1 MTAGTSQGR
10 AARRRPWRARPAAAG
25 LAAALATGLVIPA
38 LAAAGGTGVA
48 AASAGATAASIS
60 PARTGAGR
68 PAGTAGAAAAGT
80 ASRAVLAWGRNAF
93 GALGD
98 GTTTDSDVPVRVH
111 LPAGTKVTQMRAG
124 CIHTLALTSA
134 GHVLAWGANGD
145 GQLGDGTTTSSD
157 VPVKVKIPRGTKVT
171 SVRAGCVFSLALT
184 STGQVL
190 AWGDNLDGQLGDG
203 STSNS
208 DTPVRVRLP
217 AGTTVTAIS
226 AGQDFGLARTSKGHV
241 RAWGHGDGGRLGD
254 GSVSNSDTPV
264 KVKLPTGA
272 RVKALAAG
280 GTHSLALTSDGL
292 FAWGFNGDGQLGDGT
307 TTSSA
312 TPVRIFILVRGRSLG
327 HVTSLFAGCS
337 HSLVLFSGGAL
348 FAWGDNTSGQL
359 GDGTST
365 SSDKPVGVALPA
377 GTRVR
382 AVSAGCTDSYA
393 LTVKGSVLAWG
404 YNEYGELG
412 DGSDTQSSTP
422 VRVELPAGWRASAVI
437 AGPGAD
443 HALAMVHE
451 KS

>member
-25 LAAALATGLVIPA
+25 LAAALVTGLVSPA

-111 LPAGTKVTQMRAG
+111 LPAGTKVTQVRAG
-124 CIHTLALTSA
+124 CIHTLALTSG

-254 GSVSNSDTPV
+254 GNISNSDTPV

-404 YNEYGELG
+404 YDEYGELG

>member
-1 MTAGTSQGR
+1 MTARTSQDR

-25 LAAALATGLVIPA
+25 LAAALTTGLVIPA
-38 LAAAGGTGVA
+38 VAVAGGTGVA
-48 AASAGATAASIS
+48 AASAGAAAASIS

-68 PAGTAGAAAAGT
+68 PAGAGRTAAAGT
-80 ASRAVLAWGRNAF
+80 ASVLAWGRNAF

-111 LPAGTKVTQMRAG
+111 LPAGTKVTQVRAG
-124 CIHTLALTSA
+124 CIHTLALTSR
-134 GHVLAWGANGD
+134 GQVLAWGANGD
-145 GQLGDGTTTSSD
+145 GQLGDGTTTSSN

-203 STSNS
+203 TTSNS

-226 AGQDFGLARTSKGHV
+226 AGQDFGLARTSRGHV

-254 GSVSNSDTPV
+254 GNTSNSDTPV

-280 GTHSLALTSDGL
+280 GAHSLALTSDGL
-292 FAWGFNGDGQLGDGT
+292 FAWGFNDDGQLGDGT

-327 HVTSLFAGCS
+327 HVTSLFAGCN

-348 FAWGDNTSGQL
+348 FAWGDNTFGQL
-359 GDGTST
+359 GDSTST

-377 GTRVR
+377 GARVR

-393 LTVKGSVLAWG
+393 LTAKGSVLAWG
-404 YNEYGELG
+404 YNGFGELG
-412 DGSDTQSSTP
+412 NGSDTQSSTP

-443 HALAMVHE
+443 HALALVRK

>member
-1 MTAGTSQGR
+1 MTAGTSQDR

-48 AASAGATAASIS
+48 AASGATAASIS
-60 PARTGAGR
+60 LARTGAGR
-68 PAGTAGAAAAGT
+68 PEGTAGAAAAGT
-80 ASRAVLAWGRNAF
+80 ASRTVLAWGRNAF

-111 LPAGTKVTQMRAG
+111 LPAGTKVTQVRAG
-124 CIHTLALTSA
+124 CIHTLALTSG

-145 GQLGDGTTTSSD
+145 GQLGDGTTTNSD

-203 STSNS
+203 TTSNS

-226 AGQDFGLARTSKGHV
+226 AGQDFGLARTSRGHV

-254 GSVSNSDTPV
+254 GSTSNSDTPV

-422 VRVELPAGWRASAVI
+422 VRVELPAGWHASAVI

-443 HALAMVHE
+443 HALAMVE
-451 KS
+451 KKS

>member
-1 MTAGTSQGR
+1 MTARTSQDRG
-10 AARRRPWRARPAAAG
+10 ARRRPWRARPATAG

-38 LAAAGGTGVA
+38 LAVAGGAGMA
-48 AASAGATAASIS
+48 AASAGAAAASIS
-60 PARTGAGR
+60 PARTGAGH
-68 PAGTAGAAAAGT
+68 PAAAGGTAAAGT
-80 ASRAVLAWGRNAF
+80 ASRTVLAWGRNAF

-98 GTTTDSDVPVRVH
+98 ATTTDSDVPVRVH
-111 LPAGTKVTQMRAG
+111 LPAGIKVTQVRAG
-124 CIHTLALTSA
+124 CIHTLALTSR

-145 GQLGDGTTTSSD
+145 GQLGDGSTTSSD
-157 VPVKVKIPRGTKVT
+157 VPVKVKIPGGTKVT

-217 AGTTVTAIS
+217 AGTRVTAIS
-226 AGQDFGLARTSKGHV
+226 AGQDFSLARTSRGQV
-241 RAWGHGDGGRLGD
+241 QAWGHGDGGQLGD
-254 GSVSNSDTPV
+254 GSTSNSDTPV

-280 GTHSLALTSDGL
+280 GAHSLALTSDGL
-292 FAWGFNGDGQLGDGT
+292 FAWGFNDDGQLGDGT

-327 HVTSLFAGCS
+327 HVTSLFAGCN

-348 FAWGDNTSGQL
+348 FAWGDNTFGQL
-359 GDGTST
+359 GDSTST

-377 GTRVR
+377 GARVR

-393 LTVKGSVLAWG
+393 LTAKGSVLAWG
-404 YNEYGELG
+404 YNGFGELG
-412 DGSDTQSSTP
+412 NGSDTQSSTP

-443 HALAMVHE
+443 HALALVRK

>member
-1 MTAGTSQGR
+1 VDPAVAPFGVLPGQPEDEGLDVPAGG
-10 AARRRPWRARPAAAG
+10 RPAG
-25 LAAALATGLVIPA
+25 P
-38 LAAAGGTGVA
+38 A
-48 AASAGATAASIS
+48 AASAGAAAASVS

-68 PAGTAGAAAAGT
+68 PAGADGTAAGT
-80 ASRAVLAWGRNAF
+80 ASRTVLAWGRNAF

-111 LPAGTKVTQMRAG
+111 LPAGTTVTQVRAG

-145 GQLGDGTTTSSD
+145 GQLGDGATTSSD

-203 STSNS
+203 TTSNS

-217 AGTTVTAIS
+217 AGTRVTAIS
-226 AGQDFGLARTSKGHV
+226 AGQDFGFARTSRGHV
-241 RAWGHGDGGRLGD
+241 RAWGKGDGGQLGD
-254 GSVSNSDTPV
+254 GSTSNSDTPV

-280 GTHSLALTSDGL
+280 GAHGLAVTSDGL
-292 FAWGFNGDGQLGDGT
+292 FAWGVNGDGQLGDGT
-307 TTSSA
+307 TTNSD
-312 TPVRIFILVRGRSLG
+312 TPVRIVILVRGRSLG

-348 FAWGDNTSGQL
+348 FAWGDNTFGQL

-393 LTVKGSVLAWG
+393 LTVKGDALAWG
-404 YNEYGELG
+404 YNGFGELG

-443 HALAMVHE
+443 HALAMVH
-451 KS
+451 KNS

>member
-1 MTAGTSQGR
+1 MTARTSQDR
-10 AARRRPWRARPAAAG
+10 AARRRPWQARPAVAG

-48 AASAGATAASIS
+48 GAAAASIS
-60 PARTGAGR
+60 PARPDAGR
-68 PAGTAGAAAAGT
+68 PAGAGGTAAAGT
-80 ASRAVLAWGRNAF
+80 ASRTVLAWGRNAF

-111 LPAGTKVTQMRAG
+111 LPAGTKVTQVRAG
-124 CIHTLALTSA
+124 CIHTLALTSR

-145 GQLGDGTTTSSD
+145 GQLGDGTTASSD
-157 VPVKVKIPRGTKVT
+157 IPVKVKIPRGIKVT

-190 AWGDNLDGQLGDG
+190 AWGENLYGQLGDG
-203 STSNS
+203 TTSNS

-226 AGQDFGLARTSKGHV
+226 AGQDFGLARTSRGHV
-241 RAWGHGDGGRLGD
+241 RAWGKGDGGVLGD
-254 GSVSNSDTPV
+254 GSTSNSDTPV

-280 GTHSLALTSDGL
+280 GVHSLAVTSDGL
-292 FAWGFNGDGQLGDGT
+292 FAWGVNDDGQLGDGT
-307 TTSSA
+307 TTNRD

-337 HSLVLFSGGAL
+337 HSLVLFSRGAL
-348 FAWGDNTSGQL
+348 FAWGDNTFGQL

-377 GTRVR
+377 GARVR

-393 LTVKGSVLAWG
+393 LTAKGSLLAWG
-404 YNEYGELG
+404 YNGFGELG

-443 HALAMVHE
+443 HALAMVHK

>member
-1 MTAGTSQGR
+1 MTARTSQDR
-10 AARRRPWRARPAAAG
+10 AARRPWRSRAAAAG
-25 LAAALATGLVIPA
+25 LAGALATGLVIPA
-38 LAAAGGTGVA
+38 LAVVAGAGVA
-48 AASAGATAASIS
+48 AASAGAAAASIS
-60 PARTGAGR
+60 PAGTRAGRSAGAG
-68 PAGTAGAAAAGT
+68 GTAAAGT
-80 ASRAVLAWGRNAF
+80 ASRTVLAWGRNAF

-111 LPAGTKVTQMRAG
+111 LPAGTEVTQVRAG
-124 CIHTLALTSA
+124 CIHTLALTSG

-145 GQLGDGTTTSSD
+145 GQLGDGTTSSSD
-157 VPVKVKIPRGTKVT
+157 VPVKVKLPRGTKVT
-171 SVRAGCVFSLALT
+171 SVRAGCTFSLALT
-184 STGQVL
+184 SAGQVL
-190 AWGDNLDGQLGDG
+190 AWGDNLYGQLGDG
-203 STSNS
+203 TTSDS

-226 AGQDFGLARTSKGHV
+226 AGQEFGLARTSRGHL
-241 RAWGHGDGGRLGD
+241 RAWGEGYGGQLGD
-254 GSVSNSDTPV
+254 GSTSNSDTPV

-280 GTHSLALTSDGL
+280 GDHSLALTSDGL

-307 TTSSA
+307 TTSSDK
-312 TPVRIFILVRGRSLG
+312 PVRILILVRGRSLG
-327 HVTSLFAGCS
+327 HVTSLFAGCN

-348 FAWGDNTSGQL
+348 FAWGDNTFGQL
-359 GDGTST
+359 GDGTAT
-365 SSDKPVGVALPA
+365 GSDKPVGVALPA
-377 GTRVR
+377 GARVR

-404 YNEYGELG
+404 YNGYGELG
-412 DGSDTQSSTP
+412 DGSDTQSTTP

-443 HALAMVHE
+443 HALAMVQK

>member
-25 LAAALATGLVIPA
+25 LAAALATGLVSPA

-80 ASRAVLAWGRNAF
+80 ASRTVLAWGRNAF

-111 LPAGTKVTQMRAG
+111 LPAGTKVTQVRAC
-124 CIHTLALTSA
+124 CIHTLALTSG

-203 STSNS
+203 TTSNS

-254 GSVSNSDTPV
+254 GSTSNSDTPV

-307 TTSSA
+307 TTSSD

-359 GDGTST
+359 GDGTTT